1 MNTALVDQA
10 LKKVP
15 NASVLVNLVSQRV
28 RQLSFGAGGTR
39 RPLVGGLD
47 HLGAADIALREII
60 EGKMDFEMPKFAPLE
75 RPTQR
80 GRARPHG
87 WARF

>member
-1 MNTALVDQA
+1 MNSALVNQA
-10 LKKVP
+10 LKRVSS
-15 NASVLVNLVSQRV
+15 ASVLINLVSQRV
-28 RQLSFGAGGTR
+28 RQLHFGADGTR
-39 RPLVGGLD
+39 RPLVAGLD
-47 HLGAADIALREII
+47 HLSAADIALREII
-60 EGKMDFEMPKFAPLE
+60 EGKMHFELPEFVPLE